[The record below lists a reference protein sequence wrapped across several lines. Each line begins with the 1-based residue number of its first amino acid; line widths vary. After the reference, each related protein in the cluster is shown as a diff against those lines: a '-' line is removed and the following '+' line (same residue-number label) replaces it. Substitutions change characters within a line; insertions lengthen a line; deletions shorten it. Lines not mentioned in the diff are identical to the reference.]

1 MCTGTSFCS
10 SCDTSG
16 VCLSCVSGWVLSSTN
31 VCEKCTGAPE
41 CAVCDSTNLS
51 TCTSCLDGFYISDG
65 SCIACPYENCKTCNA
80 TVCLSFKE
88 FTFQQSYNNNPS
100 AILYP
105 VFCNPECASCSVNN
119 PEFCYQCQ
127 LRYAL

>member
-51 TCTSCLDGFYISDG
+51 TCTSCLDGYIYVSD
-65 SCIACPYENCKTCNA
+65 
-80 TVCLSFKE
+80 F
-88 FTFQQSYNNNPS
+88 
-100 AILYP
+100 
-105 VFCNPECASCSVNN
+105 ASCSQVCNSTHN
-119 PEFCYQCQ
+119 YFINGNC
-127 LRYAL
+127 A